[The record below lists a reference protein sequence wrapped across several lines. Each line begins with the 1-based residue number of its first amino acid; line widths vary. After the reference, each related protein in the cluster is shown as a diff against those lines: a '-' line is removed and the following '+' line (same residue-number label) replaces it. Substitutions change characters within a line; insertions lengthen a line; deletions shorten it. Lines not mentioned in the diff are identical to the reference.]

1 MQTTVVPCHFL
12 NALSKSVISTVVNWP
27 AHQKYSKLLHN
38 SPVKKKK
45 KSMKDTWIKVTCV
58 LFVVDVTILPL
69 FFLPSQCDIEP
80 SASNYGT
87 PTCRT
92 PLREK
97 KDIIWPDF
105 LFCFYHTQCAAYVL
119 YNLSETDY
127 PVFLCRGHE
136 L

>member
-1 MQTTVVPCHFL
+1 
-12 NALSKSVISTVVNWP
+12 
-27 AHQKYSKLLHN
+27 
-38 SPVKKKK
+38 
-45 KSMKDTWIKVTCV
+45 MKDTWIKVTCV
-58 LFVVDVTILPL
+58 LFVVDVMLPI

-97 KDIIWPDF
+97 QDIICIHV
-105 LFCFYHTQCAAYVL
+105 LYHTQCAAHVL
-119 YNLSETDY
+119 YSLSETDY